1 LPDSVPWN
9 RRDAQFFRDLVED
22 FTRPIE
28 RDDRIHIEYVPTQVF
43 TEYCRLAWHG
53 EFESSSPLEG
63 IIYPSARRPGQ
74 LAIVLF
80 DDRSSIKGAEED
92 SVIKSDPKAAW
103 IELVDV
109 GYRDVSSATSA

>member
-1 LPDSVPWN
+1 
-9 RRDAQFFRDLVED
+9 
-22 FTRPIE
+22 
-28 RDDRIHIEYVPTQVF
+28 
-43 TEYCRLAWHG
+43 
-53 EFESSSPLEG
+53 
-63 IIYPSARRPGQ
+63 
-74 LAIVLF
+74 VLF